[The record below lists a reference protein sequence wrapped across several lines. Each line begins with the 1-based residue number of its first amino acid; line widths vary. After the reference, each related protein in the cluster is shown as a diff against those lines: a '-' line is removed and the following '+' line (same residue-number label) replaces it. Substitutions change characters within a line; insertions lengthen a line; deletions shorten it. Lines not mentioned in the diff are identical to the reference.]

1 MTPHT
6 MFVTRPASPATDPM
20 FTRILTSALIAG
32 SGAGLV
38 ASLLHFLFVQPVL
51 LQAELFESGAVQ
63 HFADRATQVQHI
75 AFSFDPVRDGLS
87 IVFYMLVYSGY
98 GLILVSLM
106 SIAEDKGHRLSA
118 RSGLVWGVAG
128 FVTVLLAPG
137 ASLAPE
143 VPGVAAADVT
153 PRQIWWFATVAATGV
168 ALWFLAFGRGW
179 ALWGAAV
186 LLLLAPHVVGAP
198 EPDVMTGPAP
208 PEIAALYAARV
219 FSVGLAVWVCLG
231 LFAAALWAGDQ
242 HDPA

>member
-1 MTPHT
+1 
-6 MFVTRPASPATDPM
+6 M

-75 AFSFDPVRDGLS
+75 PISFDPVRDGLS
-87 IVFYMLVYSGY
+87 IVFYMLIYSGY
-98 GLILVSLM
+98 ALILVSLM
-106 SIAEDKGHRLSA
+106 SIAEDKGHPV
-118 RSGLVWGVAG
+118 SGRTGLLWGVAG

-153 PRQIWWFATVAATGV
+153 PRQIWWFATVGATGM
-168 ALWFLAFGRGW
+168 ALWLIAFGQNRMLW
-179 ALWGAAV
+179 ALAAALILV
-186 LLLLAPHVVGAP
+186 PHLAGAP

-208 PEIAALYAARV
+208 PEVAALYAARV
-219 FSVGLAVWVCLG
+219 FGVGLAVWTCLG
-231 LFAAALWAGDQ
+231 AFAGILWAS
-242 HDPA
+242 AESEAA